1 MQRRHGHA
9 NVRSESAD
17 SAAMSLR
24 VQQTVETPSR
34 TARAPL
40 RGLSLSAWCL
50 VAAFGAYFCMYGFRK
65 PYTAASFAG
74 EGLWGLGYKPVLV
87 AAQVL
92 GYTVSKFV
100 GIKVVSEV
108 EPHRRA
114 MLLVALV
121 AVAELALV
129 GFAVTPAPYNLGF
142 LFLNGLP
149 LGMVFG
155 LVLGFLEGRR
165 QTELLAAGLC
175 GSFIVADGFV
185 KSVGAS
191 LLGAGV
197 SESWMPALA
206 GILFAPPLVLFA
218 WMLGRI
224 PAPDAEDVAH
234 RSERAPMLPAA
245 RRAMFRRHATGL
257 SLLAAAYLMITILRS
272 VRADFA
278 PEIWTGLLGEP
289 APPSAYSLSELVVA
303 IAVTALLG
311 AIVVIRDNRRAFLT
325 GLGLA
330 IAGCGL
336 LVFALLLRSAGM
348 ATPFAFMVLGGIGL
362 YLPYIAV
369 HTVLFERLIAMT
381 RERGTIGYLMYV
393 VDSIGYLGYVAVLLG
408 RNLLGAPEDFLASF
422 LNLNWIV
429 AIGCILLLAL
439 CWLSFGAMRDRTPS
453 TNAPGTGS

>member
-1 MQRRHGHA
+1 VH
-9 NVRSESAD
+9 
-17 SAAMSLR
+17 
-24 VQQTVETPSR
+24 QQVETPTR
-34 TARAPL
+34 VARLPIK
-40 RGLSLSAWCL
+40 GIPLSAWCL

-65 PYTAASFAG
+65 PYTAASFTG
-74 EGLWGLGYKPVLV
+74 QELWGLGYKPVLV

-114 MLLVALV
+114 ILLVTLV
-121 AVAELALV
+121 AIAELALI
-129 GFAVTPAPYNLGF
+129 GFALTPAPYNLAF

-175 GSFIVADGFV
+175 GSFVVADGFV
-185 KSVGAS
+185 KSVGAT
-191 LLGAGV
+191 LLGMGF
-197 SESWMPALA
+197 SETSMPAVA
-206 GILFAPPLVLFA
+206 GLLFAPPLVLFA
-218 WMLGRI
+218 WMLARI
-224 PAPDAEDVAH
+224 PPPDAEDVAQ
-234 RSERAPMLPAA
+234 RSERAPMPAAA

-257 SLLAAAYLMITILRS
+257 SLLAIAYLLITILRS

-289 APPSAYSLSELVVA
+289 APPSAYSFSELIVA

-311 AIVVIRDNRRAFLT
+311 AVVIIRDNRRAFLT

-330 IAGCGL
+330 IAGCGIL
-336 LVFALLLRSAGM
+336 AVALLLRSVGT
-348 ATPFAFMVLGGIGL
+348 ATPFVFMVLGGIGL

-369 HTVLFERLIAMT
+369 HTVVFERLIAMT
-381 RERGTIGYLMYV
+381 RERGTIGYFMYV

-408 RNLLGAPEDFLASF
+408 RNLFGAPDDFLGAFLT
-422 LNLNWIV
+422 LNWII
-429 AIGCILLLAL
+429 AISCVVLLAL
-439 CWLSFGAMRDRTPS
+439 CWIAFGALRDRA
-453 TNAPGTGS
+453 APTESPETSS